1 MDNSRVYQTDK
12 EYPQQLTAMLG
23 AKSPDHISFAGNYD
37 LINKKKL
44 AVFVSAQCSG
54 ATILQTYEFVRKL
67 RQHDISFVSG
77 FHSPMEKECMR
88 TISGGEAGIIWFL
101 AKSLKSFSLHPD
113 FNSLFDSGR
122 MLILSPFADS
132 VTRIKKETAVY
143 RNSVAAAL
151 ADEIFLPFAT
161 PESKTEKFC
170 LRLLSLGKPVFTLDT
185 IEAQNIIDR
194 GAQPVCLNNIDSL
207 WGEI

>member
-1 MDNSRVYQTDK
+1 MDSNRIYQTDK

-23 AKSPDHISFAGNYD
+23 TKYPDHISFAGNYD

-44 AVFVSAQCSG
+44 AIFVSAQCSG
-54 ATILQTYEFVRKL
+54 TTILQTYEFVRKL
-67 RQHDISFVSG
+67 RKHNISFVSG

-88 TISGGEAGIIWFL
+88 TISGGDAGIIWFL

-113 FNSLFDSGR
+113 FDSLFDSGR
-122 MLILSPFADS
+122 MLILSPFDDS
-132 VTRIKKETAVY
+132 VTRIKKETATY
-143 RNSVAAAL
+143 RNDVAAAL

-161 PESKTEKFC
+161 PEGKTEKFC
-170 LRLLSLGKPVFTLDT
+170 LKLLSLGKPVFTLDS

-194 GAQPVCLNNIDSL
+194 GAQPVSLTDINSL
-207 WGEI
+207 WGDF

>member
-1 MDNSRVYQTDK
+1 MDNNRFYQTDK

-44 AVFVSAQCSG
+44 AIFVSAQCSG
-54 ATILQTYEFVRKL
+54 ATILQTYDFVRQL
-67 RQHDISFVSG
+67 RRHNISFVSG

-88 TISGGEAGIIWFL
+88 TISGGDAGVIWFL
-101 AKSLKSFSLHPD
+101 AKSLKSFTLHPD

-132 VTRIKKETAVY
+132 VTRIKKETATY
-143 RNSVAAAL
+143 RNFVAAAL

-161 PESKTEKFC
+161 PEGKTEKFC
-170 LRLLSLGKPVFTLDT
+170 LKLLSLGKPVFTLDT

-194 GAQPVCLNNIDSL
+194 GAQPVNLTDIDSL